1 MKIILLIVTCSL
13 LVNAVFSQKTQTAKT
28 NSQDIQNIKV
38 PDYADPEIKQFYQSY
53 ISYTK
58 KVLVAIRKK
67 DEAAVMKLF
76 KEEGN
81 QFDVKAQEMEKR
93 VRTNPTE
100 EQKWKTYIIQIYPYQ
115 KEIIQSVYY
124 KKFMEEYYKKK
135 Q

>member
-1 MKIILLIVTCSL
+1 MKIILLTVTCSL
-13 LVNAVFSQKTQTAKT
+13 LVNALFSQNTKTTKT

-53 ISYTK
+53 ISYTN

-100 EQKWKTYIIQIYPYQ
+100 EQKWKTYIMQIYPYQ

-124 KKFMEEYYKKK
+124 KKFNEEYYKKK

>member
-53 ISYTK
+53 IAYTK

-100 EQKWKTYIIQIYPYQ
+100 EQKWKTYIMQIYPYQ
-115 KEIIQSVYY
+115 KEIIQSAYY
-124 KKFMEEYYKKK
+124 KKFNEEYYKKK